1 MYEQKQLF
9 DFILDRVEDT
19 GAENGL
25 KSPQAFGR
33 WFAGMYFDKPQNFSI
48 SDGSGDGKVDLFFQT
63 SNGKEDTAFRAPDR
77 FRHTSS
83 SRCSFGSMVGQTP
96 ATSTGCKSVDCLHSD
111 RRNHR
116 CCRVKCSRVTCGRL
130 RDGEV

>member
-9 DFILDRVEDT
+9 NFILNRVEDT

-63 SNGKEDTAFRAPDR
+63 NNGKDVDHYILNTKFTEKFNAPAAVAFYDEITR
-77 FRHTSS
+77 FGQAFINKANRSS
-83 SRCSFGSMVGQTP
+83 YL
-96 ATSTGCKSVDCLHSD
+96 SVV
-111 RRNHR
+111 RPEIE
-116 CCRVKCSRVTCGRL
+116 T
-130 RDGEV
+130 